1 MNYTLNTLKYITK
14 NFLYV
19 ILFATIPAV
28 FFAFAINEEATRSVL
43 SNLLSGNPRDEFW
56 NIFHTV
62 SIFNFSS
69 KKEVFFGITGII
81 VLILCM
87 AMLTAFL
94 EKHMRIGKRTL
105 NGLLSKVNDNI
116 ISTAGLVFLFL
127 LIYEVWALV
136 LSALWYF
143 VTGIP
148 STIIAYIL
156 LAFVYL
162 AMTFVLLYA
171 LSVFYL
177 WMPCVQITGF
187 TAFDALTYSYHLLAP
202 IQFKLVLG
210 QCGFL
215 LFCEALIGATVFLLQ
230 GELAGLVV
238 ATVLYTAMI
247 LIYSIR
253 MLVVYFDRAQLDRAD
268 LKRYY

>member
-1 MNYTLNTLKYITK
+1 MNYTSQTTKYILK

-19 ILFATIPAV
+19 ILFAAVPAI
-28 FFAFAINEEATRSVL
+28 FFALSINEAATRSVL
-43 SNLLSGNPRDEFW
+43 TNLLSGNPRDDFW
-56 NIFHTV
+56 TIFHAV

-69 KKEVFFGITGII
+69 KKEVLFGLSGII
-81 VLILCM
+81 ALIVCM

-105 NGLLSKVNDNI
+105 NGLLSKVNDNLI
-116 ISTAGLVFLFL
+116 PTGGLLLLFL
-127 LIYEVWALV
+127 AIYEVWALI

-148 STIIAYIL
+148 NVVIAYIL
-156 LAFVYL
+156 LVVVYL
-162 AMTFVLLYA
+162 VMHFVLIYA
-171 LSVFYL
+171 LSLFYL

-202 IQFKLVLG
+202 IQTKLVIG
-210 QCGFL
+210 QWAVL
-215 LFCEALIGATVFLLQ
+215 LICEALIAATVLLLPW
-230 GELAGLVV
+230 GIVELVV
-238 ATVLYTAMI
+238 AGTLYTVMI
-247 LIYSIR
+247 LVYAIR
-253 MLVVYFDRAQLDRAD
+253 MLVVYFDRAQLERAD

>member
-1 MNYTLNTLKYITK
+1 MNYTLNTLKYIAK

-19 ILFATIPAV
+19 ILFAVVPAV
-28 FFAFAINEEATRSVL
+28 FFAISINEEATRSVL
-43 SNLLSGNPRDEFW
+43 TNLLSGNPRDEFW

-62 SIFNFSS
+62 SVFNFSS
-69 KKEVFFGITGII
+69 EKEVFSGITGLI
-81 VLILCM
+81 VLIVCT

-105 NGLLSKVNDNI
+105 NGLLSKVNDNL
-116 ISTAGLVFLFL
+116 ISTAGLVLLFV
-127 LIYEVWALV
+127 LIYEVWAIV

-143 VTGIP
+143 VTSIP
-148 STIIAYIL
+148 NVVIAYIL
-156 LAFVYL
+156 LAFVYVF
-162 AMTFVLLYA
+162 MTFVLLYA
-171 LSVFYL
+171 MSVFYL

-202 IQFKLVLG
+202 IQLKLVLG

-215 LFCEALIGATVFLLQ
+215 LMCEGLIAVVVMLLQ

-238 ATVLYTAMI
+238 ATVLYTAII
-247 LIYSIR
+247 LIYCIR

-268 LKRYY
+268 LKKYY

>member
-1 MNYTLNTLKYITK
+1 MNYTLNTLKYIAK

-19 ILFATIPAV
+19 LLFAAVPAV
-28 FFAFAINEEATRSVL
+28 FFALSINETATRSVL

-62 SIFNFSS
+62 SVFNFSS
-69 KKEVFFGITGII
+69 EKEVFSGITGII

-105 NGLLSKVNDNI
+105 NGLISKVNDNI
-116 ISTAGLVFLFL
+116 ISTAGLVLLFL
-127 LIYEVWALV
+127 VIYEIWALV

-148 STIIAYIL
+148 NVVIAYVL
-156 LAFVYL
+156 LAVVYL
-162 AMTFVLLYA
+162 LMTFVLLYA
-171 LSVFYL
+171 MSVFYL

-187 TAFDALTYSYHLLAP
+187 NAFDALTYSYHLLAP
-202 IQFKLVLG
+202 IQLKLVLG
-210 QCGFL
+210 QFWFL
-215 LFCEALIGATVFLLQ
+215 LVCELLIGATVFLIQ
-230 GELAGLVV
+230 GELAGLIV
-238 ATVLYTAMI
+238 ATVLYTAII
-247 LIYSIR
+247 LIYCIR

-268 LKRYY
+268 LKRFY

>member
-1 MNYTLNTLKYITK
+1 MHYTSNTVKYIAK
-14 NFLYV
+14 NFIYV
-19 ILFATIPAV
+19 VLFAVIPAV
-28 FFAFAINEEATRSVL
+28 FFAISINEEAARSVL
-43 SNLLSGNPRDEFW
+43 SNLFSGNPRDEFW
-56 NIFHTV
+56 NIFHMI

-69 KKEVFFGITGII
+69 QKEVLSGLTGII
-81 VLILCM
+81 VLVVCT

-94 EKHMRIGKRTL
+94 EKHMRIGKRTW

-116 ISTAGLVFLFL
+116 ISTAGLILLFL

-148 STIIAYIL
+148 NTVVAYVL
-156 LAFVYL
+156 LVFVYL
-162 AMTFVLLYA
+162 AMHFVLLYA
-171 LSVFYL
+171 MSSFYL

-202 IQFKLVLG
+202 VQFKLVFG
-210 QCGFL
+210 QLATL
-215 LFCEALIGATVFLLQ
+215 LLCEGLIGATVFLIQ
-230 GELAGLVV
+230 GELAGLIV
-238 ATVLYTAMI
+238 ASVLYTAII

-253 MLVVYFDRAQLDRAD
+253 MLVVYFDRAQLERAD
-268 LKRYY
+268 LKKYY